1 MIIEYWSDFA
11 CPFCY
16 IAETRM
22 KKALRELDISDECR
36 LDFKAF
42 ELNQDAPKIPKRNI
56 VEGFSHHYG
65 MTMEQAQAQVDRIC
79 AMGKEEGLEFN
90 YATARGSNTFD
101 ALRLTKLAQSK
112 GRELGDAFVERMY
125 KAYFTENRI
134 LADRETLLSIAEEM
148 GLDRKESE
156 DLLDGDMY
164 SKEVRRDEQKAY
176 YLGISAVPFFVINKK
191 YGIPGA
197 VETSQMKKVLMK
209 AYSEEETEELQPG
222 MTCGPDGCGPAGKD

>member
-42 ELNQDAPKIPKRNI
+42 ELNQDAPKVPKRNI

-79 AMGKEEGLEFN
+79 AMGKEEWLEFN

-134 LADRETLLSIAEEM
+134 LADR
-148 GLDRKESE
+148 
-156 DLLDGDMY
+156 
-164 SKEVRRDEQKAY
+164 
-176 YLGISAVPFFVINKK
+176 
-191 YGIPGA
+191 
-197 VETSQMKKVLMK
+197 
-209 AYSEEETEELQPG
+209 
-222 MTCGPDGCGPAGKD
+222 

>member
-42 ELNQDAPKIPKRNI
+42 ELNQDAPKVPKRNI

-134 LADRETLLSIAEEM
+134 LTDRETLLSIAEEM

-164 SKEVRRDEQKAY
+164 SKEVRRDEQEAY

-197 VETSQMKKVLMK
+197 VKH
-209 AYSEEETEELQPG
+209 PR
-222 MTCGPDGCGPAGKD
+222 

>member
-42 ELNQDAPKIPKRNI
+42 ELNQDAPKVPKRNI

-125 KAYFTENRI
+125 KAYFTENGSSPTARPF
-134 LADRETLLSIAEEM
+134 SP
-148 GLDRKESE
+148 S
-156 DLLDGDMY
+156 
-164 SKEVRRDEQKAY
+164 RRRWGWTGRNPKTFWT
-176 YLGISAVPFFVINKK
+176 GTCIPRRSGGTNRRRTTSA
-191 YGIPGA
+191 
-197 VETSQMKKVLMK
+197 
-209 AYSEEETEELQPG
+209 
-222 MTCGPDGCGPAGKD
+222 

>member
-42 ELNQDAPKIPKRNI
+42 ELNQDAPKVPKRNI

-164 SKEVRRDEQKAY
+164 SKEVRRDEQEAY
-176 YLGISAVPFFVINKK
+176 YLGFANLFHNPFIV
-191 YGIPGA
+191 
-197 VETSQMKKVLMK
+197 
-209 AYSEEETEELQPG
+209 YSS
-222 MTCGPDGCGPAGKD
+222 